1 MPHIVIKL
9 FPGRTEEQKVE
20 LTNTIVKE
28 ATRILAKGEDAFS
41 VDIVEVDSS
50 VWGEEVYKPEILPR
64 MDVLYKKPGYKM

>member
-41 VDIVEVDSS
+41 VDIVEVDSN

-64 MDVLYKKPGYKM
+64 MDELYKKPGYKM